1 MTISDD
7 ILYIGVNDYK
17 TDLFE
22 GQYPVPD
29 GMAYNSYVIIDDK
42 TAVFDTVDEK
52 FGDEWLLNVE
62 KVLNGREP
70 DYLIVSHMEP
80 DHSANI
86 LRFAE
91 KYKNAVIVSNAK
103 SFVMMK
109 NFFGKDFA
117 DRRKEVTDGDTL
129 KLGKHE
135 LTFVT
140 APMVHW
146 PEVIMTYESTEKVLF
161 SADAFG
167 EFGAN
172 GGDFDGTD
180 EARRYYFGIVGKY
193 GAQVL
198 AVLKKASALN
208 IKTVCPLHGEVL
220 TGENVSLFIDLYKKW
235 ASYTPDRE
243 GVIIAYTSVY
253 GHTEKAVKLLK
264 KELEERG
271 CPVCVF
277 DLARSDMF
285 KAISEA
291 LSYEKVVFATTTYN
305 GDIFPFMKTFMDGL
319 VERNFQNKKVAFIE
333 NGCWAPVATRI
344 MKTKL
349 EKCKNVVYAEN
360 GVTILSALNENS
372 ENAVKSLADELCK

>member
-1 MTISDD
+1 MIISDD
-7 ILYIGVNDYK
+7 ILYAGVNDYK

-129 KLGKHE
+129 NLGKHG

-198 AVLKKASALN
+198 AVLKKASALD

-220 TGENVSLFIDLYKKW
+220 TGENVFLFIDLYKKW

-333 NGCWAPVATRI
+333 NGSWAPVATRI

-349 EKCKNVVYAEN
+349 EKCKNIVYAEN

>member
-7 ILYIGVNDYK
+7 ILYAGVNDYK

-29 GMAYNSYVIIDDK
+29 GMAYNSYVVIDDK

-117 DRRKEVTDGDTL
+117 DRRKEVTDGDVL

-198 AVLKKASALN
+198 AVLKKASALD

-264 KELEERG
+264 KELEEKG

-333 NGCWAPVATRI
+333 NGSWAPVATRI

-349 EKCKNVVYAEN
+349 EKCKNIVYTEN

>member
-29 GMAYNSYVIIDDK
+29 GMAYNSYVVIDDK

-198 AVLKKASALN
+198 AVLKKASALD

-264 KELEERG
+264 KELEEKG

-333 NGCWAPVATRI
+333 NGSWAPVATRI

-349 EKCKNVVYAEN
+349 EKCKNIVYTEN

>member
-7 ILYIGVNDYK
+7 ILYAGVNDYK

-86 LRFAE
+86 SKFAE

-129 KLGKHE
+129 NLGKHE

-146 PEVIMTYESTEKVLF
+146 PEVVMTYESTEKVLF

-198 AVLKKASALN
+198 AVLKKASALD

-235 ASYTPDRE
+235 ASYTPDRD

-264 KELEERG
+264 NELEERG

-333 NGCWAPVATRI
+333 NGSWAPVATRI

-349 EKCKNVVYAEN
+349 EKCKNIVYAEN

>member
-1 MTISDD
+1 MIISDD
-7 ILYIGVNDYK
+7 ILYAGVNDYK

-42 TAVFDTVDEK
+42 IAVFDTVDEK

-86 LRFAE
+86 SRFAE

-117 DRRKEVTDGDTL
+117 DRRKEVTDGDAL

-198 AVLKKASALN
+198 AVLKKASALD
-208 IKTVCPLHGEVL
+208 IKTICPLHGEVL
-220 TGENVSLFIDLYKKW
+220 TGENVSMFVDLYKKW

-243 GVIIAYTSVY
+243 GVLIAYTSVY
-253 GHTEKAVKLLK
+253 GHTEKAVKLLE

-333 NGCWAPVATRI
+333 NGSWAPVATRI

-349 EKCKNVVYAEN
+349 EKCKNIVYAEN
-360 GVTILSALNENS
+360 GVTVLSALNENS